1 MVTFTLHADHGTYI
15 DNWVTVVKE
24 WVELLLFTTSLHYIA
39 LFPFSDFAICKNV
52 VKMEKRPA

>member
-1 MVTFTLHADHGTYI
+1 MSGI
-15 DNWVTVVKE
+15 VV
-24 WVELLLFTTSLHYIA
+24 VFAVIHYIA